1 MFAERLKSLRKEQ
14 NLTQQKIAEKL
25 NISRGSYAQWEAQRT
40 QPSSKS
46 LETLAN
52 FFDVSTDYLLGN
64 TDIKNQNQ
72 FDEDLEKSL
81 DTFKSFD
88 GKPMYDEDREKIRE
102 FLRKRMEDRLKDNW
116 YMLSK
121 IKRLIKEL
129 GIEIQCMEFGGHG
142 YFGIE
147 NNKPIIFINENLNEI
162 DTSLTLLHETAHFL
176 NEDGDKYITN
186 HFQNDNLEFEANK
199 YMIREVLK
207 MLDEKYDFTTDTNYQ
222 QIIDNLNLPYH
233 LDGVIIDEFN
243 SIISDKFGMTP
254 YCETDYFYE

>member
-1 MFAERLKSLRKEQ
+1 
-14 NLTQQKIAEKL
+14 
-25 NISRGSYAQWEAQRT
+25 
-40 QPSSKS
+40 
-46 LETLAN
+46 
-52 FFDVSTDYLLGN
+52 
-64 TDIKNQNQ
+64 
-72 FDEDLEKSL
+72 
-81 DTFKSFD
+81 
-88 GKPMYDEDREKIRE
+88 
-102 FLRKRMEDRLKDNW
+102 
-116 YMLSK
+116 MLSK

-199 YMIREVLK
+199 YMIREVMK

-222 QIIDNLNLPYH
+222 QIINSLNLPYH